1 MLRVH
6 STSALLRT
14 DEGAPSGIVS
24 VAVDLS
30 ERVAT
35 ERRLQT
41 AEDFLR
47 TVTNSMTEGL
57 FTLDPEGRLTFIN
70 DAAECMLGWRAAQLE
85 GRPMHECVH
94 YEHPDGSPHRPEDCP
109 IEQARASG
117 EAVRIDDDVFVR
129 RDGTH
134 LPVAYAST
142 PFTTGDGAKGWV
154 VVFTDITERK
164 AHAERMR
171 RQLESLSW
179 SGRLRHALAH
189 HQFVLAAQPII
200 DLSTGETVQH
210 ELLLRLREDD
220 GTIIPP
226 GQFLP
231 AAEESGLIRDID
243 RWVVRQAAALA
254 AQGHPVEF
262 NVSGTSLGET
272 DFHVLAERAIED
284 AGADPALMVFELTE
298 TALLRNEVS
307 AKAFIERLSAL
318 GCRFALDDFGTGY
331 AGFTHLKRLPVNY
344 LKIDKEFVRE
354 LPRDEG
360 NRHVVQAVVNLARG
374 FGQQTVAEGVE
385 TRRTLALLREIGVD
399 FAQGYVIGRPRPVE
413 RVFRLHPEG

>member
-1 MLRVH
+1 MGAPDPENGRRYVTTLLQHGRWEGEVDLRGRDGRMLRVH

-220 GTIIPP
+220 GDDHPARAVPAGGGGVGPDPRHRPLGRPP
-226 GQFLP
+226 G
-231 AAEESGLIRDID
+231 G
-243 RWVVRQAAALA
+243 
-254 AQGHPVEF
+254 
-262 NVSGTSLGET
+262 
-272 DFHVLAERAIED
+272 RAGR
-284 AGADPALMVFELTE
+284 AGAPGRIQR
-298 TALLRNEVS
+298 LR
-307 AKAFIERLSAL
+307 
-318 GCRFALDDFGTGY
+318 
-331 AGFTHLKRLPVNY
+331 H
-344 LKIDKEFVRE
+344 
-354 LPRDEG
+354 LPRGD
-360 NRHVVQAVVNLARG
+360 
-374 FGQQTVAEGVE
+374 GV
-385 TRRTLALLREIGVD
+385 
-399 FAQGYVIGRPRPVE
+399 PRPGGA
-413 RVFRLHPEG
+413 RDRRRRR